1 MNKYFS
7 KKKDFLPILLLADDG
22 PHLENYL
29 ENGDLFTLSLKNGKT
44 VACAVVIKKQ
54 KNTFEIENFAV
65 ETSFQGQGFGQQMM
79 KQLITY
85 LKENLA
91 ADELILGTDDVSGNV
106 EFYEKCGV
114 EITHIISNYFVE
126 NYDQPIVEG
135 KQQVKYKI
143 YLRKKLK

>member
-1 MNKYFS
+1 MCCS
-7 KKKDFLPILLLADDG
+7 HKK
-22 PHLENYL
+22 
-29 ENGDLFTLSLKNGKT
+29 T
-44 VACAVVIKKQ
+44 

-106 EFYEKCGV
+106 EFYEKCGF

-126 NYDQPIVEG
+126 NYDQPIFEG
-135 KQQVKYKI
+135 KQQLKYKI